1 MTWPEASKASSCK
14 GSTLVWP
21 FGACEQHGPH
31 LPLITDTFFAENIL
45 FKTLESLPA
54 EMPIWMMPSQAI
66 GFSPEHQS
74 FPGTLSLSADVLLSL
89 VTDVGQ
95 QIATMG
101 FTRLVFF
108 NAHGGQI
115 GLLQAVSRQLRIQCP
130 SLAVLPCFL
139 WSGVPGLDE
148 LLPEKEVEEGLHAA
162 LAETSLMLH
171 MDQDLIR
178 NDSYLEKKE
187 TEQEIISTPK
197 GWSLE
202 GASPCA
208 WLTEDLS
215 SSGVIGDASPSN
227 SELGAAL
234 ENALIEHWK
243 SLFTSLLD
251 SDWPPV
257 RSGKPVS
264 SS

>member
-1 MTWPEASKASSCK
+1 MTWPEASKASSKK

-45 FKTLESLPA
+45 IKTLEGLPE
-54 EMPIWMMPSQAI
+54 EMPIWMLPSQSI
-66 GFSPEHQS
+66 GFSPEHEA
-74 FPGTLSLSADVLLSL
+74 FPGTLSLSANVLLSL
-89 VTDVGQ
+89 VTDVGK
-95 QIATMG
+95 QIASMG
-101 FTRLVFF
+101 FDRLIFF

-115 GLLQAVSRQLRIQCP
+115 GLLQAVARQLRIQCP

-139 WSGVPGLDE
+139 WSGVKGLDD
-148 LLPEKEVEEGLHAA
+148 LLSEKEVEEGLHAA

-171 MDQDLIR
+171 MSKDLVRSDCSKTI
-178 NDSYLEKKE
+178 NNISK
-187 TEQEIISTPK
+187 QQIISPPK

-202 GASPCA
+202 GAAPCA

-215 SSGVIGDASPSN
+215 STGVIGDASGSN
-227 SELGAAL
+227 SQLGDSL
-234 ENALIEHWK
+234 EKTLVCHWK
-243 SLFTSLLD
+243 SLFTTLLE

-257 RSGKPVS
+257 KP
-264 SS
+264 

>member
-1 MTWPEASKASSCK
+1 M
-14 GSTLVWP
+14 VWP

-31 LPLITDTFFAENIL
+31 LPLITDTFFAEKIL
-45 FKTLESLPA
+45 IKTLDGLPR
-54 EMPIWMMPSQAI
+54 EVPIWMLPSQSI
-66 GFSPEHQS
+66 GFSPEHQA
-74 FPGTLSLSADVLLSL
+74 FPGTLSLSANVLLSL

-95 QIATMG
+95 QIASMG
-101 FTRLVFF
+101 FERLVFF

-139 WSGVPGLDE
+139 WSGVPGLDG
-148 LLPEKEVEEGLHAA
+148 LLPDKEVEEGLHAA

-171 MDQDLIR
+171 MSKDLVR
-178 NDSYLEKKE
+178 NDSFLKK
-187 TEQEIISTPK
+187 TISHDEIVSAPK

-215 SSGVIGDASPSN
+215 SSGIIGDASSSN
-227 SELGAAL
+227 PKLGAAL
-234 ENALIEHWK
+234 EKALISHWK
-243 SLFTSLLD
+243 SLFASLLD
-251 SDWPPV
+251 SDWPPTMLE
-257 RSGKPVS
+257 KPVS

>member
-1 MTWPEASKASSCK
+1 MTWPEASKAASEK

-31 LPLITDTFFAENIL
+31 LPLITDTFFAEKIL
-45 FKTLESLPA
+45 IKTLDGLPREA
-54 EMPIWMMPSQAI
+54 PIWMLPSQPI
-66 GFSPEHQS
+66 GFSPEHQA
-74 FPGTLSLSADVLLSL
+74 FPGTLSLSANVLLSL

-95 QIATMG
+95 QIASMG
-101 FTRLVFF
+101 FERLVFF

-139 WSGVPGLDE
+139 WSGVPGLDD
-148 LLPEKEVEEGLHAA
+148 LLPDKEVEEGLHAA

-171 MDQDLIR
+171 MSKDLVR
-178 NDSYLEKKE
+178 NDSFLKK
-187 TEQEIISTPK
+187 TISNDEIVSAPK

-215 SSGVIGDASPSN
+215 SSGIIGDASSSN
-227 SELGAAL
+227 SKLGAAL
-234 ENALIEHWK
+234 EKALISHWK
-243 SLFTSLLD
+243 SLFASLLD

-257 RSGKPVS
+257 MSGKPVS
-264 SS
+264 TS

>member
-1 MTWPEASKASSCK
+1 
-14 GSTLVWP
+14 LVWP

-31 LPLITDTFFAENIL
+31 LPLITDTYFAENIL
-45 FKTLESLPA
+45 IKTLDGLPR
-54 EMPIWMMPSQAI
+54 EMPIWMMPSQSI
-66 GFSPEHQS
+66 GFSPEHQA
-74 FPGTLSLSADVLLSL
+74 FPGTLSLSANVLLSL
-89 VTDVGQ
+89 VEDVGQ
-95 QIATMG
+95 QIASMG
-101 FTRLVFF
+101 FKRLVFF

-115 GLLQAVSRQLRIQCP
+115 GLLQAVSRQLRIKCP

-139 WSGVPGLDE
+139 WSGVPGLDD
-148 LLPEKEVEEGLHAA
+148 LLPHKEVEEGLHAA

-171 MDQDLIR
+171 MSGDLVR
-178 NDSYLEKKE
+178 NDFYLDEKMSKE
-187 TEQEIISTPK
+187 EIVTTPK

-215 SSGVIGDASPSN
+215 SSGIIGDASCSN
-227 SELGAAL
+227 PELGAAL
-234 ENALIEHWK
+234 ENALIDHWK

-251 SDWPPV
+251 SDWPPIM
-257 RSGKPVS
+257 SEKPIS

>member
-1 MTWPEASKASSCK
+1 MTWPEASKAASEK

-45 FKTLESLPA
+45 VKTLDGLPR
-54 EMPIWMMPSQAI
+54 ELPIWMMPSQSI
-66 GFSPEHQS
+66 GFSPEHQA
-74 FPGTLSLSADVLLSL
+74 FPGTLSLSANVLLSL
-89 VTDVGQ
+89 VTDIGQ
-95 QIATMG
+95 QIASMG
-101 FTRLVFF
+101 FKRLVFF

-130 SLAVLPCFL
+130 SLAVLPCFI
-139 WSGVPGLDE
+139 WSGVAGLE
-148 LLPEKEVEEGLHAA
+148 GLLTDKEVEEGLHAA

-171 MDQDLIR
+171 IAKDLVR
-178 NDSYLEKKE
+178 NDSYLETNASNE
-187 TEQEIISTPK
+187 EIASIPK

-208 WLTEDLS
+208 WLTKDLS
-215 SSGVIGDASPSN
+215 STGIIGDASSSN
-227 SELGAAL
+227 AKLGAAL
-234 ENALIEHWK
+234 ENALIDHWK
-243 SLFTSLLD
+243 SMFARLLN
-251 SDWPPV
+251 SNWPPV
-257 RSGKPVS
+257 TSEIPVS

>member
-1 MTWPEASKASSCK
+1 M
-14 GSTLVWP
+14 VWP

-45 FKTLESLPA
+45 IKTMEGLPE
-54 EMPIWMMPSQAI
+54 EMPIWMMPSQSI
-66 GFSPEHQS
+66 GFSPEHLS
-74 FPGTLSLSADVLLSL
+74 FPGTLSLSANVLLSV

-95 QIATMG
+95 QIASMG
-101 FTRLVFF
+101 FKRLIFF

-139 WSGVPGLDE
+139 WSGVPGLDG

-171 MDQDLIR
+171 MSEKLVR
-178 NDSYLEKKE
+178 NRAYLEQK
-187 TEQEIISTPK
+187 ISNEKMVSPPK

-202 GASPCA
+202 GSAPCA

-215 SSGVIGDASPSN
+215 LSGVIGDSSSANPK
-227 SELGAAL
+227 LGDAL
-234 ENALIEHWK
+234 ENALVSHWK
-243 SLFTSLLD
+243 SLFTSLLE
-251 SDWPPV
+251 SDWPPIK
-257 RSGKPVS
+257 S
-264 SS
+264 

>member
-1 MTWPEASKASSCK
+1 MTWPEASKAASEK

-45 FKTLESLPA
+45 IKVLEGLPRQL
-54 EMPIWMMPSQAI
+54 PIWMMPAQSI
-66 GFSPEHQS
+66 GFSPEHQA
-74 FPGTLSLSADVLLSL
+74 FPGTLSLSANVLLSL

-95 QIATMG
+95 QIASMG
-101 FTRLVFF
+101 FKRLVFF

-130 SLAVLPCFL
+130 SLAVLPCFM
-139 WSGVPGLDE
+139 WSGVPGLDN
-148 LLPEKEVEEGLHAA
+148 LLPDKEVEEGLHAA

-171 MDQDLIR
+171 MAKDLVR
-178 NDSYLEKKE
+178 NDSYLKSGISN
-187 TEQEIISTPK
+187 EQIVSTPK

-202 GASPCA
+202 GAAPCA

-215 SSGVIGDASPSN
+215 STGIIGDASSSN
-227 SELGAAL
+227 SALGAAL
-234 ENALIEHWK
+234 ENALVKHWK
-243 SLFTSLLD
+243 SLFTSLLE
-251 SDWPPV
+251 SDWP
-257 RSGKPVS
+257 SIMSEGPVS
-264 SS
+264 SG

>member
-1 MTWPEASKASSCK
+1 M
-14 GSTLVWP
+14 VWP

-31 LPLITDTFFAENIL
+31 LPLITDIFFAENIL
-45 FKTLESLPA
+45 LKTLESLPE

-66 GFSPEHQS
+66 GFSPEHQA

-89 VTDVGQ
+89 VTDVGN
-95 QIATMG
+95 QIASMG
-101 FTRLVFF
+101 FKRLVFF

-171 MDQDLIR
+171 MAGDLVR
-178 NDSYLEKKE
+178 NNTYLEKKVIDE
-187 TEQEIISTPK
+187 EIVSAPN

-215 SSGVIGDASPSN
+215 SSGVIGDASASN
-227 SELGAAL
+227 SQLGAAL
-234 ENALIEHWK
+234 ENALIDHWK
-243 SLFTSLLD
+243 SMFTSLLA
-251 SDWPPV
+251 SDWPPNMSETPIS
-257 RSGKPVS
+257 SG
-264 SS
+264 

>member
-1 MTWPEASKASSCK
+1 M
-14 GSTLVWP
+14 VWP

-31 LPLITDTFFAENIL
+31 LPLITDIFFAENIL
-45 FKTLESLPA
+45 LKTLESLPE

-66 GFSPEHQS
+66 GFSPEHQA

-89 VTDVGQ
+89 VTDVGN
-95 QIATMG
+95 QIASMG
-101 FTRLVFF
+101 FKRLVFF

-171 MDQDLIR
+171 MAGDLVR
-178 NDSYLEKKE
+178 NSTYLEKKVIDE
-187 TEQEIISTPK
+187 EIVSAPK

-215 SSGVIGDASPSN
+215 SSGVIGDASASN
-227 SELGAAL
+227 SQLGAAL
-234 ENALIEHWK
+234 ENALIDHWK
-243 SLFTSLLD
+243 SMFTSLLA
-251 SDWPPV
+251 SDWPPNMSETPIS
-257 RSGKPVS
+257 SG
-264 SS
+264 

>member
-1 MTWPEASKASSCK
+1 MTWPEASKAASEK

-31 LPLITDTFFAENIL
+31 LPLITDTFFAKNIL
-45 FKTLESLPA
+45 IKTLEKLP
-54 EMPIWMMPSQAI
+54 ENMPIWMLPSQSI

-74 FPGTLSLSADVLLSL
+74 FPGTLSLSANVLISL
-89 VTDVGQ
+89 VTDVGN
-95 QIATMG
+95 QIASMG
-101 FTRLVFF
+101 FKRLIFF

-171 MDQDLIR
+171 MNKNLVR
-178 NDSYLEKKE
+178 NESYLDRKISNKK
-187 TEQEIISTPK
+187 TVATPK

-202 GASPCA
+202 GSAPCA
-208 WLTEDLS
+208 WMTEDLS
-215 SSGVIGDASPSN
+215 PSGIIGDSTSSN
-227 SELGAAL
+227 PQLGDAL
-234 ENALIEHWK
+234 ENALINHWK
-243 SLFTSLLD
+243 SLFISLLE

-257 RSGKPVS
+257 KS
-264 SS
+264 